1 MGLSNPEILITMS
14 VDINSRSLGYT
25 IVEFSG
31 RLQKNCTKKCKGK
44 ARLKSYEPDLILL
57 NNTSTLDIVKGSYR
71 FFAC

>member
-1 MGLSNPEILITMS
+1 MGLSNPEILVTMS

-44 ARLKSYEPDLILL
+44 ARLKLYEPDLIL
-57 NNTSTLDIVKGSYR
+57 
-71 FFAC
+71 